1 MVLRPR
7 FFAILAGSKM
17 YRHKRTVRTTSNNIR
32 DNVADKV
39 SSFIK
44 IELNNIDLIDRCKV
58 TTFFVNA
65 ASAGREVGGKCETIN
80 PTSRRGCLHTALR
93 KAKRH
98 VGCQTQMYFLPCR
111 CKSIVF
117 SANITLSARKHSTFA
132 VALILYMSRNSGG
145 LLPWLYLTRHI
156 SLIHNSG

>member
-1 MVLRPR
+1 MPCKYSLRSCLSFFLESPNTRSAIVPHSEEMTQKSAIQPMVLRPR

-58 TTFFVNA
+58 TTFFRKCSKCRA
-65 ASAGREVGGKCETIN
+65 RSGRKMRNNKPHVPKG
-80 PTSRRGCLHTALR
+80 SLHTALR

-98 VGCQTQMYFLPCR
+98 VGCQ
-111 CKSIVF
+111 
-117 SANITLSARKHSTFA
+117 A
-132 VALILYMSRNSGG
+132 
-145 LLPWLYLTRHI
+145 
-156 SLIHNSG
+156 

>member
-1 MVLRPR
+1 MSFFLESPNTRSAIVPHSGEITQKSTIQPMVLRPR

-58 TTFFVNA
+58 TTFFRKCSKCRARSGAENA
-65 ASAGREVGGKCETIN
+65 KQQTPRPEGAVCTQ
-80 PTSRRGCLHTALR
+80 PYV
-93 KAKRH
+93 KRSD
-98 VGCQTQMYFLPCR
+98 T
-111 CKSIVF
+111 
-117 SANITLSARKHSTFA
+117 
-132 VALILYMSRNSGG
+132 
-145 LLPWLYLTRHI
+145 
-156 SLIHNSG
+156 